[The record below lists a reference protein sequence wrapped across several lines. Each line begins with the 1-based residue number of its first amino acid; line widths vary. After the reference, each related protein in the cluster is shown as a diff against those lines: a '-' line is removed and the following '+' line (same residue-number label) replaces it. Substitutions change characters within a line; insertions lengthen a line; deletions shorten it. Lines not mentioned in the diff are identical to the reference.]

1 MAALP
6 WLLRHVILGQARLHP
21 LRAAV
26 AVIAIAAGVAL
37 GYAVHLINASALA
50 EFAAAVRHV
59 TGQADASI
67 IGPRDGFDESVY
79 TRLAQDEAVE
89 WASPVLEVEAA
100 LVEPQR
106 LRGRTLTVL
115 GIDALRAARLAPPLV
130 GEPARE
136 LHASEESRR
145 FALLADGLFL
155 SPAALDA
162 LQLAPGDEIGV
173 QVGGRVER
181 LRIAGR
187 LPAARAGLAIA
198 TMDLAFAQWRFDKLG
213 RVTRIDLQL
222 APGARVEQLAT
233 RLQLAAGVFVAA
245 ADAAEARVSNLSRAY
260 RVNLNVLALV
270 ALFTGSFLV
279 YSLQAQA
286 VAARATQLA
295 FLRVGGVQTGAV
307 ERLLTLEAIVYG
319 GIGAAVGVTLGIAV
333 AAAALRLLG
342 GDLGGG
348 YFPGVR
354 PALVVA
360 PLEAAGFWA
369 LGVAAAAIG
378 GWWPARTAARIA
390 PAQALKAA
398 AAIETE
404 QPQRPPWFAL
414 ALAAAAALL
423 LAAPPIDGIPIPAYV
438 AIGALLV
445 AAIAAKPHLAPLL
458 LAPLARA
465 IDRARPTP
473 ALWLALQR
481 LAATPRF
488 AAIGAAGI
496 VASFAL
502 MVAMATMVTSFRSSV
517 DAWLARVLPADLY
530 ARAGPISS
538 APGASTAFF
547 SAADQRVMR
556 AHPSVVRAE
565 FSRHLRLVLDAQ
577 RPAVTLIARH
587 VDRAD
592 PARSLPL
599 VGAAAAA
606 KRDLPPAWVSEQMAE
621 IYGARVGGELVLPL
635 AGGNERFVVAGVW
648 RDYARQFGTVVI
660 DVADYERITGD
671 SARTDAALWL
681 APGANAARVIDELR
695 AALATATA
703 EFAEP
708 GAIRAIS
715 LRIFDRSFAVTY
727 VLELAAI
734 AIGLTGI
741 AATFSAQAIA
751 RTREFGM
758 LRHLG
763 VAKGEILWLLAYEGL
778 LVTLLA
784 IVLGLAAGLAV
795 AWVLVAI
802 VNPQSFHWTMAL
814 ELPWRQIA
822 ALIAA
827 LLAASA
833 LTATIAGRRAVT
845 PDAVQA
851 VREDW

>member
-1 MAALP
+1 
-6 WLLRHVILGQARLHP
+6 
-21 LRAAV
+21 
-26 AVIAIAAGVAL
+26 
-37 GYAVHLINASALA
+37 
-50 EFAAAVRHV
+50 
-59 TGQADASI
+59 
-67 IGPRDGFDESVY
+67 
-79 TRLAQDEAVE
+79 
-89 WASPVLEVEAA
+89 
-100 LVEPQR
+100 
-106 LRGRTLTVL
+106 
-115 GIDALRAARLAPPLV
+115 
-130 GEPARE
+130 
-136 LHASEESRR
+136 
-145 FALLADGLFL
+145 
-155 SPAALDA
+155 
-162 LQLAPGDEIGV
+162 
-173 QVGGRVER
+173 
-181 LRIAGR
+181 
-187 LPAARAGLAIA
+187 
-198 TMDLAFAQWRFDKLG
+198 
-213 RVTRIDLQL
+213 
-222 APGARVEQLAT
+222 
-233 RLQLAAGVFVAA
+233 
-245 ADAAEARVSNLSRAY
+245 
-260 RVNLNVLALV
+260 
-270 ALFTGSFLV
+270 
-279 YSLQAQA
+279 
-286 VAARATQLA
+286 
-295 FLRVGGVQTGAV
+295 
-307 ERLLTLEAIVYG
+307 
-319 GIGAAVGVTLGIAV
+319 
-333 AAAALRLLG
+333 LLG
-342 GDLGGG
+342 
-348 YFPGVR
+348 V
-354 PALVVA
+354 
-360 PLEAAGFWA
+360 
-369 LGVAAAAIG
+369 
-378 GWWPARTAARIA
+378 
-390 PAQALKAA
+390 
-398 AAIETE
+398 
-404 QPQRPPWFAL
+404 
-414 ALAAAAALL
+414 AALL
-423 LAAPPIDGIPIPAYV
+423 LALPAIDGIPIPAYV

-465 IDRARPTP
+465 IDRARPQP

-530 ARAGPISS
+530 ARAGPMSS
-538 APGASTAFF
+538 PPGATTAFF
-547 SAADQRVMR
+547 SAADQRIMR
-556 AHPSVVRAE
+556 AHPAVVRAE
-565 FSRHLRLVLDAQ
+565 FSRHARLVLDAQ
-577 RPAVTLIARH
+577 RPPVTLIARH

-599 VGAAAAA
+599 VDAAHATTQA
-606 KRDLPPAWVSEQMAE
+606 LPPAWVSEQMAE
-621 IYGARVGGELVLPL
+621 IYGARVGSELALPL
-635 AGGNERFVVAGVW
+635 AGRTERFVVAGVW

-681 APGANAARVIDELR
+681 APGANAAQVIEELR

-763 VAKGEILWLLAYEGL
+763 VEKREILLLLAYEGL
-778 LVTLLA
+778 LVTGLA

-802 VNPQSFHWTMAL
+802 VNPQSFHWTMDL
-814 ELPWRQIA
+814 ELPWAQIG

-833 LTATIAGRRAVT
+833 LTAMVAGRRAVA
-845 PDAVQA
+845 PDAVRA